1 MRVFVCALSFAGLL
15 LADTGFLIN
24 DDNGNPI
31 QPQAQ
36 QSQVQSQQIAPAQPE
51 APQYPQQIGLLP
63 SMSEAEM
70 IKMIKEE
77 ADGQSV
83 DKLLA
88 LSIVK
93 VESNFNPNA
102 VSVSN
107 ALGLMQLK
115 MDTAVKDVYV
125 LTYLKDTLPPSE
137 ILFDPRVNVRL
148 GVAYLFLIQN
158 RFFRE
163 INDKKSLEYCTIA
176 AYNAGAG
183 TVLRTFH
190 KDKGEAVK
198 IINSISSDEVLKRLI
213 GEMDSMQG
221 RRYVQKV
228 LDAKKYFRATEKP
241 ALVFGEN
248 LEQTQPQPPPQD
260 N

>member
-1 MRVFVCALSFAGLL
+1 MRLFLCALSLAVPIF
-15 LADTGFLIN
+15 ADTGFLIN

-31 QPQAQ
+31 QPQI
-36 QSQVQSQQIAPAQPE
+36 QSEPPLRQLTEEKPPL
-51 APQYPQQIGLLP
+51 YPQQQGILP
-63 SMSEAEM
+63 TMSEAEM

-77 ADGQSV
+77 AEGQSI

-93 VESNFNPNA
+93 VESNFNPYA

-125 LTYLKDTLPPSE
+125 LSYLKETLPPSE

-148 GVAYLFLIQN
+148 GVAYLYLIQN

-163 INDKKSLEYCTIA
+163 ITDKKSLEYCTIA

-198 IINSISSDEVLKRLI
+198 IINAIGSDEVLKRLT

-248 LEQTQPQPPPQD
+248 LEQTQQPQPPQD